1 MTDKK
6 QIPKLAEPRSVTDRL
21 AIHPELTR
29 KLLVEFI
36 RNETRKF
43 GFERVVLGI
52 SGGLDSA
59 LAATLAAEA
68 LGPENVVGL
77 ILPYKTSS
85 PESEGHARL
94 LIEQLG
100 IAYDKIDITAM
111 ADPLLNFYPE
121 MSNLRRG
128 NIMARMRMI
137 CVFDRSAAEKAL
149 VLGTSN
155 KTETLLGYTTWYG
168 DNAASIQPIADL
180 YKTQVRALARALGVP
195 QPILAKKPS
204 ADLWPGQTDE
214 AEMGLEYDVVDQ
226 VLYLLVDERI
236 DPEQVV
242 ARGFSQALV
251 DQTIRTV
258 RNMQFK
264 RMTAVIAKVGS
275 RTPGID
281 FRYPRDWGH

>member
-1 MTDKK
+1 MQVTPSKSSLD
-6 QIPKLAEPRSVTDRL
+6 LAARL
-21 AIHPELTR
+21 EISPDLTR
-29 KLLVEFI
+29 RLLVEFI

-43 GFERVVLGI
+43 GFNRVVLGI
-52 SGGLDSA
+52 SGGIDSA
-59 LAATLAAEA
+59 LSATLAAEA

-94 LIEQLG
+94 LIDQLG
-100 IAYDKIDITAM
+100 LPYDKIEITAM
-111 ADPLLNFYPE
+111 AEPLFERYKE

-128 NIMARMRMI
+128 NILARMRMI
-137 CVFDRSAAEKAL
+137 VVFDRSAMENAL

-155 KTETLLGYTTWYG
+155 KTEYLLGYTTWYG
-168 DNAASIQPIADL
+168 DSAASIQPLGDL
-180 YKTQVRALARALGVP
+180 YKTQIRALSRALGVP
-195 QPILAKKPS
+195 APIVEKKPS

-214 AEMGLEYDVVDQ
+214 SEMGISYDLADQ

-236 DPEQVV
+236 DPERVIEMGFERAFVERVV
-242 ARGFSQALV
+242 K
-251 DQTIRTV
+251 TV
-258 RNMQFK
+258 RNMQYK
-264 RMTAVIAKVGS
+264 RMTPVIAKVGS

>member
-36 RNETRKF
+36 RNEVRKF

-195 QPILAKKPS
+195 EPILEKKPS

>member
-1 MTDKK
+1 MIDKK
-6 QIPKLAEPRSVTDRL
+6 QIPRLAEPRSVTDRL

-68 LGPENVVGL
+68 LGPQNVVGL

-100 IAYDKIDITAM
+100 ITYDKIDITAM
-111 ADPLLNFYPE
+111 AEPLLNFYPE

-195 QPILAKKPS
+195 QPILDKKPS

>member
-68 LGPENVVGL
+68 LGPRNVVGL

-85 PESEGHARL
+85 PESEGHARI
-94 LIEQLG
+94 LIDQLG

-111 ADPLLNFYPE
+111 ADPLLNFYPD

-195 QPILAKKPS
+195 QPILDKKPS

-242 ARGFSQALV
+242 ARGFSQELV
-251 DQTIRTV
+251 DKTIRTV
-258 RNMQFK
+258 RNIQFK